1 MAGLAGLAG
10 LVDFVDFVD
19 LVDLVAGCLPFSG
32 FDADFPFGFT
42 EPVDCGA
49 GVKSGAWDVDGA
61 GDGVGNG
68 VGNGG
73 GGGAV
78 VGGGMGCDDGE
89 GCGVESEGSTGSD
102 MDSWVG

>member
-1 MAGLAGLAG
+1 MAG
-10 LVDFVDFVD
+10 
-19 LVDLVAGCLPFSG
+19 LVDLVASRLTFSG
-32 FDADFPFGFT
+32 TGVDSPFGFET

-61 GDGVGNG
+61 GNGVGNG

-78 VGGGMGCDDGE
+78 VGGGMGCDDG
-89 GCGVESEGSTGSD
+89 
-102 MDSWVG
+102 

>member
-1 MAGLAGLAG
+1 MLNL
-10 LVDFVDFVD
+10 VD
-19 LVDLVAGCLPFSG
+19 LVDLVAGRFPFSG
-32 FDADFPFGFT
+32 AGADFPFGFET

-73 GGGAV
+73 GGGAE
-78 VGGGMGCDDGE
+78 VGGGMGCGDGE
-89 GCGVESEGSTGSD
+89 GSGVE
-102 MDSWVG
+102 

>member
-1 MAGLAGLAG
+1 MGGL
-10 LVDFVDFVD
+10 VD
-19 LVDLVAGCLPFSG
+19 LVDLVAGRFPFSG
-32 FDADFPFGFT
+32 TGVDFPFGFET

-68 VGNGG
+68 VGNGDG
-73 GGGAV
+73 GGDV
-78 VGGGMGCDDGE
+78 VGGGMGCDDDE

-102 MDSWVG
+102 MDSWGG